1 MEHYVGNII
10 NLRRPPQKEIVSV
23 DIPLVDQNPI
33 ESEVL
38 VNLDKENIKDIND
51 NLKRYNAFKALDP
64 ELQII
69 LKRNAVSIEGQLNI
83 LNKLDKDRMTT
94 TGYNLIF
101 WKKAERDL
109 HDHVKY
115 ILELCWD
122 NLSTEQERKSFG
134 PKDWVRNKIVSICFG
149 NSIGQI
155 IEKDINFKL
164 DRLAK
169 KEAFSYSTIGD
180 IYKQYPNDAQLII
193 DKVIEDVFAFQKNWQ
208 LYRAPK
214 WLNVIDS
221 LQKYICKKHNLQPG
235 DYSYVAEMIE
245 NSYIEPALRIF
256 LEFGLPQNA
265 IETIQNICRI
275 QKIKLDSISEED
287 LMALVRTNLPIYSRV
302 LKEYEFD
309 ILKRI
314 LQ

>member
-1 MEHYVGNII
+1 M
-10 NLRRPPQKEIVSV
+10 
-23 DIPLVDQNPI
+23 
-33 ESEVL
+33 
-38 VNLDKENIKDIND
+38 
-51 NLKRYNAFKALDP
+51 
-64 ELQII
+64 
-69 LKRNAVSIEGQLNI
+69 
-83 LNKLDKDRMTT
+83 
-94 TGYNLIF
+94 
-101 WKKAERDL
+101 
-109 HDHVKY
+109 
-115 ILELCWD
+115 
-122 NLSTEQERKSFG
+122 
-134 PKDWVRNKIVSICFG
+134 
-149 NSIGQI
+149 
-155 IEKDINFKL
+155 
-164 DRLAK
+164 AK